1 MTTSLLELFIA
12 AKKLKITQNFDFF
25 LKSLVDFVLIVNA
38 FKYSTKGVGQFLPL
52 PPICQRVLAIFIVM
66 LMVEQMNL
74 DEFNYLHMN
83 RWINAS

>member
-1 MTTSLLELFIA
+1 MTKSLLELLIA
-12 AKKLKITQNFDFF
+12 AKKLRITQNYDFF
-25 LKSLVDFVLIVNA
+25 VKSLVAFVFIVKA
-38 FKYSTKGVGQFLPL
+38 FKYSTKGVGQFLSL
-52 PPICQRVLAIFIVM
+52 PQICQRVLAIFIVM